1 MITNFP
7 NFKKLGLED
16 KPLIE
21 SFVKRYLPYSDFNFV
36 SLWSYDTDNSYEI
49 SYLNKNL
56 VVKQNDYITNEPF
69 ISFIGRNKLENT
81 IESLISYAKKQKIN
95 TTLRL
100 IPKDVLPR
108 DISSLSNKYTIE
120 KDPDNFDYVMDI
132 NDLLNLKGRKF
143 KAKRRWVNIFKKM
156 YPEHKVRELDLTN
169 KTTQKEIIKLFN

>member
-56 VVKQNDYITNEPF
+56 VIKQDDYITNEPF
-69 ISFIGRNKLENT
+69 KDITRRHIRRR
-81 IESLISYAKKQKIN
+81 Q
-95 TTLRL
+95 TLHV
-100 IPKDVLPR
+100 DLP
-108 DISSLSNKYTIE
+108 
-120 KDPDNFDYVMDI
+120 PCQ
-132 NDLLNLKGRKF
+132 
-143 KAKRRWVNIFKKM
+143 IF
-156 YPEHKVRELDLTN
+156 VAA
-169 KTTQKEIIKLFN
+169 